1 MRKKNHIKMMKILVV
16 IAIDNS
22 EIIAE
27 IVGLHE
33 IDTLKDSMIEIKSAV
48 EKISHLEGR
57 IAELQDSQ
65 NYQTVGLIE
74 SMPVITEDEIVEL
87 DSAAGQPII
96 HKRDEEFISRDL
108 IDEPITFSVNEEVTE
123 DTINSYTQQALNEM
137 LLLQKSIRRKFR
149 CKNWENIAQGP
160 FREMVIKNKIKT
172 KEAFLENEFI
182 QKRYYENKRVMDE
195 IFDSS
200 LGQAFFEVLSKV
212 TYAEED

>member
-1 MRKKNHIKMMKILVV
+1 IRNQKSLSYLKNNLSSLLKSILEKENPN
-16 IAIDNS
+16 ISLFEDDEEEESYQDDENPSSDSIDNS

-33 IDTLKDSMIEIKSAV
+33 GIDTLKDSMIEIKSAV

-57 IAELQDSQ
+57 IADLQDSQ

-123 DTINSYTQQALNEM
+123 DTINSYTPQQALNEM
-137 LLLQKSIRRKFR
+137 LLLQKSI
-149 CKNWENIAQGP
+149 
-160 FREMVIKNKIKT
+160 
-172 KEAFLENEFI
+172 
-182 QKRYYENKRVMDE
+182 
-195 IFDSS
+195 
-200 LGQAFFEVLSKV
+200 
-212 TYAEED
+212 